1 MLAKALENLVT
12 FLSKTCKRF
21 FRGVARQI
29 GIRMALGATTTTKQT
44 GVIAKRLR
52 LAFLGMAVGS
62 VAWFAAARG
71 IASLLFGTAPRDPAT
86 FAGMILLLNAV
97 AFVSRYI
104 PTPGASPINPIT
116 ALRSN

>member
-1 MLAKALENLVT
+1 MLAIALENLVT

-29 GIRMALGATTTTKQT
+29 GIRMALGATTMTEQT

-62 VAWFAAARG
+62 VAWFAAAQGNRLPTFRNRPPRSSDLRHDF
-71 IASLLFGTAPRDPAT
+71 AS
-86 FAGMILLLNAV
+86 
-97 AFVSRYI
+97 
-104 PTPGASPINPIT
+104 
-116 ALRSN
+116 